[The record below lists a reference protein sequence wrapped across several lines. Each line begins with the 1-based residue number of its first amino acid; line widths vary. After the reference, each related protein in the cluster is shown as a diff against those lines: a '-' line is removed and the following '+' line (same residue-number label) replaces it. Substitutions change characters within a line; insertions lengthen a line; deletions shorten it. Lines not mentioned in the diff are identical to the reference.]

1 MLSVSETSPGRV
13 FYRGVCVTV
22 KSSPTIL
29 PFRVYALPLQR
40 ESIPEDWSVSA
51 DVAAPSIIAG

>member
-1 MLSVSETSPGRV
+1 MMINLFTVMLSVSETSPGRV

-29 PFRVYALPLQR
+29 PFRVYALPLKR
-40 ESIPEDWSVSA
+40 ERWHA
-51 DVAAPSIIAG
+51 